1 MPSRFIA
8 CSMMSIKAATLVLAL
23 SILSVGCASVSRWE
37 SRFTEEEKIQLIY
50 ERALRNFEKGKE
62 TLEHQTLQK
71 AKEDFEFLVEAFKYD
86 PAKKQMLEIERFYR
100 EKRQALQASVA
111 EAKAKNDFLAQVG
124 FYRQLQRLLPND
136 AEANK
141 FLAERR
147 TEIQMQVEQHLA
159 AGKSALAG
167 KNFQKAIASFSA
179 VLSAYPE
186 SEEAK
191 QGLAAATAGYEEAK
205 RIEAEEAAR
214 RAEEAARA
222 RRRAA
227 QREKE
232 ERDQPVQLAA
242 EEKERLY
249 QAGKAAFD
257 RKDFVSAYKNFTAIG
272 DENYKDTRI
281 YLQRSLSKIKAL
293 KLEK

>member
-1 MPSRFIA
+1 MSTKGIA
-8 CSMMSIKAATLVLAL
+8 FVFAL
-23 SILSVGCASVSRWE
+23 GILFAGCASISRWE

-71 AKEDFEFLVEAFKYD
+71 AKEDFEFLVETFKYD
-86 PAKKQMLEIERFYR
+86 SAKKQILEIERFYR
-100 EKRQALQASVA
+100 EKRQALQASIA
-111 EAKAKNDFLAQVG
+111 EAKAKNNFLAQVG
-124 FYRQLQRLLPND
+124 FYRKLQRLLPND
-136 AEANK
+136 VEANR
-141 FLAERR
+141 FLTERR
-147 TEIQMQVEQHLA
+147 AEIQTQVEQHLA

-167 KNFQKAIASFSA
+167 KNFQKAIASFNA

-191 QGLAAATAGYEEAK
+191 QGLAAAVAEYEEAK

-232 ERDQPVQLAA
+232 EKDQPVQLSA

>member
-1 MPSRFIA
+1 
-8 CSMMSIKAATLVLAL
+8 MMSIKAAFLILAVG
-23 SILSVGCASVSRWE
+23 ILSVGCTSVSRWE
-37 SRFTEEEKIQLIY
+37 SRFTEDEKIQLIY

-71 AKEDFEFLVEAFKYD
+71 AKEDFEFLAEVFKHD
-86 PAKKQMLEIERFYR
+86 PAKKQILEIERFYR
-100 EKRQALQASVA
+100 EKRQALQAGIA

-124 FYRQLQRLLPND
+124 LYRKLQRLLPND

-141 FLAERR
+141 FLTENK
-147 TEIQMQVEQHLA
+147 TEIQTQIEQHLA

-167 KNFQKAIASFSA
+167 KNFQKAIASFNA
-179 VLSAYPE
+179 VLCAYPE

-191 QGLAAATAGYEEAK
+191 QGVTVATNAYEEAK

-214 RAEEAARA
+214 RAAEEMAR

-227 QREKE
+227 QREREDK
-232 ERDQPVQLAA
+232 DQPVQLSA

-257 RKDFVSAYKNFTAIG
+257 KKDFLTAYKNFMAIG

-281 YLQRSLSKIKAL
+281 YLQRSSSKVKAL

>member
-1 MPSRFIA
+1 MK
-8 CSMMSIKAATLVLAL
+8 SIKAATLVLAL

>member
-1 MPSRFIA
+1 
-8 CSMMSIKAATLVLAL
+8 MMSIKATPLVLAV

-71 AKEDFEFLVEAFKYD
+71 AKEDFEFLLEAFKYD

-124 FYRQLQRLLPND
+124 FYRQLQRLTPND

-147 TEIQMQVEQHLA
+147 TEIQTQVEQHLA
-159 AGKSALAG
+159 AGKSALVG
-167 KNFQKAIASFSA
+167 KNFQKAMASFRA

-232 ERDQPVQLAA
+232 EKDQPVQLAA

-257 RKDFVSAYKNFTAIG
+257 KKDFVSAYKNFTAIG

>member
-1 MPSRFIA
+1 
-8 CSMMSIKAATLVLAL
+8 MSIKAAPLVLAL

-37 SRFTEEEKIQLIY
+37 SRFTEEEKIHLIY

-100 EKRQALQASVA
+100 EKRQTLQASVA

-147 TEIQMQVEQHLA
+147 TEIQTQVEQHLA

-222 RRRAA
+222 RRRVA

>member
-1 MPSRFIA
+1 MLSRFIA
-8 CSMMSIKAATLVLAL
+8 CSMMSIKAAFLILAVG
-23 SILSVGCASVSRWE
+23 ILSVGCTSVSRWE
-37 SRFTEEEKIQLIY
+37 SRFTEDEKIQLIY

-71 AKEDFEFLVEAFKYD
+71 AKEDFEFLAEVFKHD
-86 PAKKQMLEIERFYR
+86 PAKKQILEIERFYR
-100 EKRQALQASVA
+100 EKRQALQASIA

-124 FYRQLQRLLPND
+124 FYRKLQRLVPDD

-141 FLAERR
+141 FLIENR
-147 TEIQMQVEQHLA
+147 TEIQTQVEQHLA

-167 KNFQKAIASFSA
+167 KNFQKAIASFNA

-191 QGLAAATAGYEEAK
+191 QGLAAAVAAYEEAR

-214 RAEEAARA
+214 T
-222 RRRAA
+222 RRRAT

-232 ERDQPVQLAA
+232 ERAQPVQLSA

-257 RKDFVSAYKNFTAIG
+257 KKDFVSAYKNFMAIG